1 MRFTKMHGLGN
12 DFVVMEAWQGL
23 PVTNLSVLA
32 KQICQR
38 HCGIG
43 ADGLVFLLPSEVA
56 DFRMHIYNADG
67 SLAEMCGN
75 ALRCVSKYVYEHG
88 YCRWSDLTVETLDGI
103 KQVHLE
109 LDGQRVVR
117 VRVNMGIP
125 MLDPTRIPML
135 TLANPPV
142 AVPVA
147 VQEQR
152 YAVTG
157 VAVGVPH
164 AVVFV
169 PDVDKIDVARVGGAI
184 GRHDIFPCGTNVEFV
199 QVISSRQVLS
209 RMWERGAGVTLACG
223 TGACAVVV
231 ACVLNGLT
239 EEQVDVILPGG
250 TLQIHWQDRTRL
262 YMTGPAIEVFTGNW
276 PLVM

>member
-23 PVTNLSVLA
+23 PATDLPLLA
-32 KQICQR
+32 QQICQR
-38 HCGIG
+38 QLGVG

-88 YCRWSDLTVETLDGI
+88 LCHWPDLAVETMDGI

-109 LDGQRVVR
+109 VTGQQVKGVK
-117 VRVNMGIP
+117 VDMGWP
-125 MLDPTRIPML
+125 VLEPTRIPML
-135 TLANPPV
+135 TLTNPPV
-142 AVPVA
+142 AVPLE
-147 VQEQR
+147 VQGQR

-169 PDVDKIDVARVGGAI
+169 PDANRIDIAQLGSSI
-184 GRHDIFPCGTNVEFV
+184 EKHEIFPCGANVDFV
-199 QVISSRQVLS
+199 QVINSHQVLV
-209 RMWERGAGVTLACG
+209 RVWERGAGVTMACG

-239 EEQVDVILPGG
+239 EEQANVELPGG
-250 TLQIHWQDRTRL
+250 TLQIHWQNRQRI
-262 YMTGPAIEVFTGNW
+262 YMTGPATEVFTGIW
-276 PLVM
+276 PLVP